1 MLAVSTCSENWTETS
16 DYSRSWNLLRK
27 KQCECEAHC
36 SSLWTSRNKNQP
48 IFISIF
54 DIRYTNLHCGIFPSR
69 KKDRH
74 DTSLKRR
81 RDPAWEHR
89 QVRYDIPKSLVVYA
103 RRETCDSTCVPIVY
117 TLFFIRVILSRFSRI
132 TLQLFKGF
140 IGLSFV
146 SLSYPTQLFSLEKN
160 TSPP

>member
-1 MLAVSTCSENWTETS
+1 MRTELKRPTTAGRETGSGRSSVNVKHTAVRFEHLET
-16 DYSRSWNLLRK
+16 R
-27 KQCECEAHC
+27 
-36 SSLWTSRNKNQP
+36 TSP
-48 IFISIF
+48 YLYPYSIF

-81 RDPAWEHR
+81 RDPAWEHH